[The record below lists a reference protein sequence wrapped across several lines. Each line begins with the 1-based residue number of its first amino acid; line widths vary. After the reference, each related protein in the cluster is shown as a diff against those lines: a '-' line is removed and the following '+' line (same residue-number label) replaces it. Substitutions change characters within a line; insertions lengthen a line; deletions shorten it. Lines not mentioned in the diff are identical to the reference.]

1 MYFYNYNH
9 NLKNEVFNITV
20 KKSHHKENDYR
31 VTRKCED
38 IFTFDIE
45 TTSAWLD
52 GDKVKGYKK
61 GKSTEYWN
69 NLKPI
74 ALCYLWQ
81 FSFNSKVYYGR
92 ELKDFIQVLEDLPKM
107 TDIIIWVH
115 NLSFEY
121 VFLSNILTWSV
132 VFARNTHKPIKA
144 KCAEYPHVEFRC
156 SYMLTRLSLEAW
168 GNQLG
173 VKKLVGNLN
182 YYKVR
187 TPLTPLTK
195 EELDYGERDCL
206 VVYEGIKKYKERY
219 KSVHKIPL
227 TQTGTIRRVVKEKLM
242 SNIKYNFFI
251 KKLVPKSVDE
261 YEMLQTVFSG
271 GYTHA
276 NRIHAGKVIDKEYIN
291 SNDIYIEHMD
301 FASSYPTVMCCKKY
315 PMSPWVVTM
324 KKIREDLFDQKAFI
338 YRLRFKNIKSTNF
351 NTYIQASKCHCIR
364 PIYDNGRIIQAD
376 EVELYVT
383 DVDYNI
389 IKNNYEWEGEPEV
402 LEAYASVKGYL
413 PKELIE
419 YILTLYSNKTQ
430 YKDVINMEEIY
441 MQSKQYINS
450 CFGMMVTAIL
460 QADVVYNEDGTW
472 SIKKLTREQVEERFA
487 NLRRESISEK
497 RYFLSYSWGIYV
509 TAYARENLWKC
520 IDRCGNLGY
529 DVIYVDTD
537 SIFALGKH
545 DWSWYN
551 EEVTN
556 ELKTAC
562 EYLNI
567 DFELTRPKTPKGEVK
582 PLGIFEE
589 EKPCTEFITLGAKRY
604 CERRKGENG
613 LRMTVSGINKDAVKV
628 LKNDIHNFKDGVDF
642 EKDAEGVNKKLCTY
656 ILDMPKITYH
666 DGYVS
671 TYTKGINL
679 RNNGYK
685 LKMTNEYKSLINYL
699 EEVEDMDTEVIEQR
713 LRAHIFG

>member
-1 MYFYNYNH
+1 MLQYNH
-9 NLKNEVFNITV
+9 NLRNEVFNIDI
-20 KKSHHKENDYR
+20 KKSHHKENGYR

-61 GKSTEYWN
+61 GLPTEYWN

-81 FSFNSKVYYGR
+81 FSFNNKVYYGR
-92 ELKDFIQVLEDLPKM
+92 ELSDFINVLEDLPKM
-107 TDIIIWVH
+107 TEIIIWVH

-121 VFLSNILTWSV
+121 VFLSNILKWSV

-144 KCAEYPHVEFRC
+144 RCEEYPHIEFRC

-168 GNQLG
+168 GKQLG
-173 VKKLVGNLN
+173 IEKLVGNLN
-182 YYKVR
+182 YYRVR
-187 TPLTPLTK
+187 TPLTPLEQK
-195 EELDYGERDCL
+195 ELDYGERDCI
-206 VVYEGIKKYKERY
+206 VVYEGIKKYKEQY

-227 TQTGTIRRVVKEKLM
+227 TQTGTIRKVVKDKLM
-242 SNIKYNFFI
+242 SNTKYNFAI
-251 KKLVPKSVDE
+251 KKLVPNSVDE

-291 SNDIYIEHMD
+291 SDEVYIEHMD
-301 FASSYPTVMCCKKY
+301 FASSYPAVMCCKKY
-315 PMSPWVVTM
+315 PSTRWVSTF
-324 KKIREDLFDQKAFI
+324 KEIREDLFEDKAFI
-338 YRLRFKNIKSTNF
+338 YRLRFHNIKSTNF
-351 NTYIQASKCHCIR
+351 NTYIQSSKCNCIK
-364 PIYDNGRIIQAD
+364 PIYDNGRIIEAE
-376 EVELYVT
+376 EVEMYVT

-389 IKNNYEWEGEPEV
+389 IKNNYEWEEVEV
-402 LEAYASVKGYL
+402 LEAYSSYKDYL
-413 PKELIE
+413 PKDLIE
-419 YILTLYSNKTQ
+419 YILTLYSNKTK
-430 YKDVINMEEIY
+430 YKDVEGMEDIY

-460 QADVVYNEDGTW
+460 QADVIYHEDGTW
-472 SIKKLTREQVEERFA
+472 SINKLTREQVEERFSM
-487 NLRRESISEK
+487 LKRESLSER

-520 IDRCGNLGY
+520 IDRCGSLGY

-545 DWSWYN
+545 DWDWYN
-551 EEVTN
+551 KEVTE
-556 ELKTAC
+556 ELKTVC
-562 EYLNI
+562 DELDI
-567 DFELTRPKTPKGEVK
+567 DFELTRPRTPKGKIK

-589 EKPCTEFITLGAKRY
+589 EEPCDEFITLGAKRY
-604 CERRKGENG
+604 CERRKGEDF

-628 LKNDIHNFKDGVDF
+628 LKNDIHNFKDGINFD
-642 EKDAEGVNKKLCTY
+642 KDADGVNKKLCSY
-656 ILDMPKITYH
+656 ILDMPTITYH
-666 DGYVS
+666 DGYIS
-671 TYTKGINL
+671 TYKNGINL

-685 LKMTNEYKSLINYL
+685 LTMTDEYKSLINYL
-699 EEVEDMDTEVIEQR
+699 DEVVDVDWEIVEQR
-713 LRAHIFG
+713 LRASIFG